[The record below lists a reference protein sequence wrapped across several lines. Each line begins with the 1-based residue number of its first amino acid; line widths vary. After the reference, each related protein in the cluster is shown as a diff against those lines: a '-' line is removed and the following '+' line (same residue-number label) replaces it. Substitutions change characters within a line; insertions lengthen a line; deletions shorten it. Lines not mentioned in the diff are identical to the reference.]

1 MKLSSK
7 ALACGQSPMRKF
19 HPYAVAAAA
28 AGKKIYHL
36 NIGQPDIHTP
46 DALYDAI
53 HNFRTPVLA
62 YAASPGIPE
71 LIEAIRKY
79 YENIG
84 VGLDESDIL
93 ITTGGSEALQI
104 AANCLLDDG
113 DEVIVPEP
121 FYPNYHTFITTAGG
135 VIHPLHT
142 KPEEGYFY
150 ADRARIE
157 ACITPKTK
165 AIMIT
170 NPGNPTGTCLTEEQ
184 MKMLLDVAVEHDLY
198 LVADE
203 VYREFT
209 YDGEPLHS
217 FGKFDY
223 GKILPQAVLDI
234 PKYGAINM
242 HGSILPQLRG
252 SAPVQRSILNHCD
265 EAGVTAM
272 YLSAGMDEGD
282 IIEIRK
288 TLIQPLETSEELMAR
303 LAQIAAPLCADT
315 VRAIETGTAVRIP
328 QDSARATYA
337 PMLSKEESPIDWK
350 QPARFIVDHVR
361 GLVPWPVATA
371 ELGGTEFKIYRV
383 EYADQKTDKA
393 PGALVALTKKG
404 LLVACKDGDTVLIRE
419 LQAKGGKRMPAPDY
433 FRGHPITIK

>member
-71 LIEAIRKY
+71 LISAIEGY
-79 YENIG
+79 YRNIG
-84 VGLDESDIL
+84 VQLSESDIL
-93 ITTGGSEALQI
+93 VTTGGSEALQI

-142 KPEEGYFY
+142 RPEEGYFY

-170 NPGNPTGTCLTEEQ
+170 NPGNPTGT
-184 MKMLLDVAVEHDLY
+184 
-198 LVADE
+198 
-203 VYREFT
+203 
-209 YDGEPLHS
+209 
-217 FGKFDY
+217 
-223 GKILPQAVLDI
+223 
-234 PKYGAINM
+234 
-242 HGSILPQLRG
+242 
-252 SAPVQRSILNHCD
+252 
-265 EAGVTAM
+265 
-272 YLSAGMDEGD
+272 
-282 IIEIRK
+282 
-288 TLIQPLETSEELMAR
+288 
-303 LAQIAAPLCADT
+303 
-315 VRAIETGTAVRIP
+315 
-328 QDSARATYA
+328 
-337 PMLSKEESPIDWK
+337 
-350 QPARFIVDHVR
+350 
-361 GLVPWPVATA
+361 
-371 ELGGTEFKIYRV
+371 
-383 EYADQKTDKA
+383 
-393 PGALVALTKKG
+393 
-404 LLVACKDGDTVLIRE
+404 
-419 LQAKGGKRMPAPDY
+419 
-433 FRGHPITIK
+433 